1 MRLPKQSALPLALVA
16 VFGCSALAAQG
27 APRQPDMMLDAKTR
41 NAVID
46 GVLAQL
52 NQAYVFPDRAAE
64 MERGIRDR
72 VRKREYDRITS
83 AAEFADSLTSHL
95 QAVSR
100 DKHLRVRY
108 SNAVLPVIRQGSE
121 PPPEVRERQRA
132 QMRMTNFGFE
142 KVERLPGNV
151 GYLELRG
158 FSGAE
163 EAQATA
169 TAAMN
174 FLANTDA
181 LIVDL
186 RRNGGGSPEMVRFLS
201 SYLFGSKPVHLNS
214 LYWRPGNRTD
224 EFWTLAEIP
233 GKRFGENKPVYVL
246 TSNRTFSGAE
256 EFSYN
261 LQNLKRATIV
271 GETTGGGAHP
281 GGPRRVNDHFEVWV
295 PSGRAINPI
304 TKTNWEG
311 TGVKPDVAVPAPQAL
326 KTAHVAAL
334 RSLLEGTTD
343 PQWKNQLQQLIRD
356 LETGTTQS

>member
-1 MRLPKQSALPLALVA
+1 MMLSSTYLP
-16 VFGCSALAAQG
+16 AQES
-27 APRQPDMMLDAKTR
+27 PRQPDRSLDGRAR
-41 NAVID
+41 NEVID

-52 NQAYVFPDRAAE
+52 NQTYVFPDKATE

-83 AAEFADSLTSHL
+83 AAELADSLTSHL
-95 QAVSR
+95 QAISR

-108 SNAVLPVIRQGSE
+108 SNEVLPVIRQGDE

-132 QMRMTNFGFE
+132 QMRITNFGFE

-163 EAQATA
+163 EAQQTA
-169 TAAMN
+169 SAAMN

-181 LIVDL
+181 LIIDL

-214 LYWRPGNRTD
+214 LYSRPRNRTE
-224 EFWTLAEIP
+224 EFWTRPDVP
-233 GKRFGENKPVYVL
+233 GKRFGETKPVYVL

-295 PSGRAINPI
+295 PTGRAINPI

-311 TGVKPDVAVPAPQAL
+311 TGVRPDVPVAASQAL
-326 KTAHVAAL
+326 QTARVAAL
-334 RSLLEGTTD
+334 RSILERVTD
-343 PQWKNQLQQLIRD
+343 PQRRNQLQQLVRD
-356 LETGTTQS
+356 LETGTPQP